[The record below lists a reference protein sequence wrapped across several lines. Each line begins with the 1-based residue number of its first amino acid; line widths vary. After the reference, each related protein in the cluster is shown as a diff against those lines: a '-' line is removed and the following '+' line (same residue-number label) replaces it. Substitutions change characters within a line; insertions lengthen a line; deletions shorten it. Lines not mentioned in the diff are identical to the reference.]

1 MTTIGQLRREA
12 AKRLK
17 QAGFE
22 ASDTE
27 ARALVRFAFGLS
39 TEEVVVRDRDVAPA
53 DGLSALAEIL
63 DRRLADEPL
72 AYIVREREF
81 WSRSFFVSPDTLI
94 PRPETEHLVAATLRL
109 APTHEAFE
117 LLDLGTGS
125 GCILLSI
132 VAERPKARG
141 TGLDAHDG
149 ALAVAARNAER
160 FAVANQCHWISGDW
174 RAARGQRFDFVV
186 ANPPYIPTADL
197 STLAREVQAFE
208 PRLALDG
215 GADGLSAYRQIA
227 AVLPE
232 LLSNQGV
239 VLLEGGAGQVPSI
252 RHILRDAGLYPA
264 VTLRDALGHERV
276 VIAAR
281 TEARAGKISEMLL
294 EYGGELAMFRAGN

>member
-1 MTTIGQLRREA
+1 MRTIGELRREA

-27 ARALVRFAFGLS
+27 ARALVCFAFGLS
-39 TEEVVVRDRDVAPA
+39 AEDVVLKDRDHAPP
-53 DGLSALAEIL
+53 DGQGVLSQIVE
-63 DRRLADEPL
+63 RRLADEPI
-72 AYIVREREF
+72 AYIVSEREF

-94 PRPETEHLVAATLRL
+94 PRPETEHLVAAMLRL
-109 APTHEAFE
+109 APQDDAFE

-132 VAERPKARG
+132 LAERPRARG
-141 TGLDAHDG
+141 TGLDAHEG
-149 ALAVAARNAER
+149 ALAVARKNAER

-174 RAARGQRFDFVV
+174 RAARGQRYDFVV

-197 STLAREVQAFE
+197 STLAPDVYAFE

-239 VLLEGGAGQVPSI
+239 VLLEGGAGQASSI
-252 RHILRDAGLYPA
+252 RHILQDVGLYPA
-264 VTLRDALGHERV
+264 VTLRDAIGHERV
-276 VIAAR
+276 VVAAR
-281 TEARAGKISEMLL
+281 SEARAGKTSEMLL